1 MQWAHWAGSSDQ
13 GGHTEVKELR
23 PGGHHYWE
31 ENSHRHSGLHQLTCP
46 HQFRLILVE
55 SVGQF
60 RQNNTV
66 FGCWG
71 HPRASGVLQGLFRG
85 SELHGTASSPKKWI
99 PETEASW
106 SQRRQTLPQRIKGIF
121 FLFGLGSVG
130 GLCIINW
137 KTKEKPLHINML
149 KRDHS

>member
-85 SELHGTASSPKKWI
+85 SEFHGTASSPKKWI

-121 FLFGLGSVG
+121 FYLAWAVWEACASSTGKQKKNLFILT
-130 GLCIINW
+130 C
-137 KTKEKPLHINML
+137 
-149 KRDHS
+149 